1 MIEITEEE
9 SVIGLDSIQLKHIK
23 KNIRLGNGTLYE
35 QLRKSYL
42 TKLYYLMNRYSI
54 LLYF

>member
-1 MIEITEEE
+1 MIEIIEEE
-9 SVIGLDSIQLKHIK
+9 SVIRLDSIQLKQS
-23 KNIRLGNGTLYE
+23 NIILGNGTLYE

-42 TKLYYLMNRYSI
+42 TKLYYLMNRHSF